1 MIDWIQDAATHWL
14 TGVAAVLALLS
25 TVFQPVAAL
34 VATIW
39 GNLGTLLPILATM
52 QSRIAPN
59 LDWLPAGSLNVALFL
74 VGIMYVIKLGDRI
87 IDKYQER
94 I

>member
-14 TGVAAVLALLS
+14 TAVAAVVALLS
-25 TVFQPVAAL
+25 TIFQPLGAL

-59 LDWLPAGSLNVALFL
+59 LDWLPAGSLNAALFL
-74 VGIMYVIKLGDRI
+74 VGILYVIKLGDRL

-94 I
+94 V